1 MSLPKAISDDHLM
14 SNVQGFWGLLIK
26 SIDYH
31 CFVVTGTQEKIF
43 ITATSMLFVQN
54 RKWPKATKIIIVIIE
69 IFTKVLKLFGTISQ
83 LSEQSDNITF
93 LYGN

>member
-1 MSLPKAISDDHLM
+1 
-14 SNVQGFWGLLIK
+14 
-26 SIDYH
+26 
-31 CFVVTGTQEKIF
+31 
-43 ITATSMLFVQN
+43 MLFVQN
-54 RKWPKATKIIIVIIE
+54 RKWPKATKIRIVIIE